1 MRAIALAALL
11 AACGSVHFTDPN
23 APQLFRSKA
32 QYTTGATAEPVVW
45 LPVIDV
51 FAESSADCDGAR
63 AWTLQTIRRA
73 MLAADPAGRELAGAD
88 LSPTCVQAPDRS
100 LDLTAL
106 RQQIQSAVVALP
118 SAHVRVAVVYANNIV
133 LPLPGRIV
141 DVLQTLRS
149 SGFLWT
155 LARPAVLSELTPDQN
170 VEWTYTYDPALQ
182 QQFAAAVAKDFPL
195 QSDTGVDSGL
205 LPILGSADLPKA
217 REAKVCSATDGVS
230 LFQLTRDGAS
240 HSISASQPP
249 LFRKQFDQRYGVP
262 RSQFAVQTAEVEV
275 EGCSANCGRFFS
287 GSPGD
292 LRRWNTTPGCFLG
305 GP

>member
-1 MRAIALAALL
+1 MALAGML

-32 QYTTGATAEPVVW
+32 QYATGARPEPVVW

-51 FAESSADCDGAR
+51 FAETASACDGAR

-88 LSPTCVQAPDRS
+88 LSPTCAQAPARG
-100 LDLTAL
+100 LDLAAL
-106 RQQIQSAVVALP
+106 RQQIQSAVLAYP

-133 LPLPGRIV
+133 LPIPGGIV
-141 DVLQTLRS
+141 DVLQTLRA

-170 VEWTYTYDPALQ
+170 VEWTYTYDSTLQ

-217 REAKVCSATDGVS
+217 REGKVCSATDGVS
-230 LFQLTRDGAS
+230 LIRLSRDGTS
-240 HSISASQPP
+240 HSIVASQPP

-262 RSQFAVQTAEVEV
+262 RSQFAVQTAQVDV
-275 EGCSANCGRFFS
+275 EGCSANCGGYFTGF
-287 GSPGD
+287 PGD
-292 LRRWNTTPGCFLG
+292 LRRWNTTTGCFLE